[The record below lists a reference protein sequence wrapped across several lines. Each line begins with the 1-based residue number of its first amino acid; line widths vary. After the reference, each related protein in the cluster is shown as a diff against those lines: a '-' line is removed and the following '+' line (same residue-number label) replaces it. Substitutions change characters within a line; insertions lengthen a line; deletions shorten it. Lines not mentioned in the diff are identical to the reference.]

1 VSLGG
6 IQKAL
11 AVSPEKGMSLAKSRA
26 VALKDVAEREK
37 LELGNRVATA
47 KMLRD
52 ELAATDAITWPAWVA
67 RAKAAGLPA
76 AQNAPAVFDPQWQ
89 MRNVQD
95 ADKFISQNTP
105 KIELVDIGGER
116 KAIDVNPVTNPAIR
130 GTALAKTMT
139 PAEKASEARAK
150 TAATVEAGKATNIQ
164 ENQMRDD
171 FTRASVEF
179 VKVRDA
185 HQRVL
190 ESAVDPSA
198 AGDLALIFNYM
209 KVLDPGSTVREGE
222 FATAQN
228 SGGIPDIIRAKY
240 NKVIAGERLAPDV
253 RKDFVDRSERL
264 YQGAVRNQE
273 EIEKDYEGKSKGA
286 GVRPEQVVTKH
297 RVKPPKPSKD
307 APQAVPGGAFVDPE
321 KERRYQEWK
330 AKQR

>member
-1 VSLGG
+1 
-6 IQKAL
+6 
-11 AVSPEKGMSLAKSRA
+11 
-26 VALKDVAEREK
+26 
-37 LELGNRVATA
+37 
-47 KMLRD
+47 
-52 ELAATDAITWPAWVA
+52 
-67 RAKAAGLPA
+67 LPA

-105 KIELVDIGGER
+105 KIELVDIGGEK

-185 HQRVL
+185 HQRVI
-190 ESAVDPSA
+190 ESAADPSA

-228 SGGIPDIIRAKY
+228 AGGVDSRAVALY
-240 NKVIAGERLAPDV
+240 NRVLRGERLSPEQRA
-253 RKDFVDRSERL
+253 DFLDRSGRL
-264 YQGAVRNQE
+264 YKGAVANQE
-273 EIEKDYEGKSKGA
+273 DIEKDYEAKAKGA
-286 GVRPEQVVTKH
+286 GVRPEQVITKH
-297 RVKPPKPSKD
+297 RVK
-307 APQAVPGGAFVDPE
+307 E
-321 KERRYQEWK
+321 KTK
-330 AKQR
+330 AKEAPSAEPLTPAEQAELKALRARFKGE